1 MRYILLLLIIS
12 FGCSPVFA
20 ENRTMR
26 DMCNRLFPEHSG
38 NFTFEL
44 APDSLEND
52 FFTIESINDKI
63 KISGN
68 NNNSLATGLNHYL
81 KYYCHTHVSWY
92 ATDKI
97 EMPRQLPVLLEKITI
112 FAKCKTRFFLNYCT
126 FGYSMPYWK
135 WKDWE
140 RLIDWMA
147 LNGVNTPLAITGQEA
162 IWYDVWKEMGLK
174 DQEIRSYFT
183 GPAHLPWHRMS
194 NVDYWQSPL
203 PLSWL
208 KKQRK
213 LQKQIVDRE
222 RLLGMTPVLPAFSG
236 HVPAELKRL

>member
-20 ENRTMR
+20 ENRAMK

-81 KYYCHTHVSWY
+81 KYYCHTHVTWY

-97 EMPRQLPVLLEKITI
+97 EMPRQPPV
-112 FAKCKTRFFLNYCT
+112 
-126 FGYSMPYWK
+126 
-135 WKDWE
+135 
-140 RLIDWMA
+140 
-147 LNGVNTPLAITGQEA
+147 
-162 IWYDVWKEMGLK
+162 
-174 DQEIRSYFT
+174 
-183 GPAHLPWHRMS
+183 
-194 NVDYWQSPL
+194 
-203 PLSWL
+203 
-208 KKQRK
+208 
-213 LQKQIVDRE
+213 
-222 RLLGMTPVLPAFSG
+222 
-236 HVPAELKRL
+236 